1 MSLNYSLPE
10 GWYNT
15 ELGTFISINSGNGLT
30 KKKMVDGEIPV
41 FGGNGI
47 TGWHNQFNVDKRTI
61 VIGRVGYYC
70 GSIHLTP
77 QHAWITDN
85 AFITHYSEKYVS
97 TSFLFSLLIF
107 TNLRNYSSSSAQPV
121 ISGKKLYPIN
131 VLLPPLA
138 EQKEIA
144 SRLDN
149 LLAQVDTLK
158 NRLDTLPTLLKHF
171 RQSVLVAAVSGKL
184 TKDWR
189 IDNNI
194 KLSSWNNHTIGDV
207 SIVATGKTPKR
218 SEDDYWNDGDVPWL
232 TSSVTGKGYCTYANQ
247 FVTKFAVKDCSLKMF
262 KKGTLLLAMYG
273 EGKTRGQVTE
283 LMLEATCN
291 QACAAITA
299 NEDLAKSS
307 FIKLRLLENYEET
320 RKAASGGNQPN
331 LNLKKVRN
339 IPINVPTL
347 EEQTEIVTR
356 VETLFAFA

>member
-1 MSLNYSLPE
+1 MNYSLPK
-10 GWYNT
+10 GWCNT
-15 ELGTFISINSGNGLT
+15 ELGKLISINSGNGLT

-70 GSIHLTP
+70 GSIHITP

-144 SRLDN
+144 TQLDN

-158 NRLDTLPTLLKHF
+158 NRLDAIPSLLKRF
-171 RQSVLVAAVSGKL
+171 RQSVLAAAVSGKL
-184 TKDWR
+184 TEDWR
-189 IDNNI
+189 ESSELLNWKDTFFENVILQANNGI
-194 KLSSWNNHTIGDV
+194 S
-207 SIVATGKTPKR
+207 KR
-218 SEDDYWNDGDVPWL
+218 RGED
-232 TSSVTGKGYCTYANQ
+232 
-247 FVTKFAVKDCSLKMF
+247 
-262 KKGTLLLAMYG
+262 G
-273 EGKTRGQVTE
+273 EE
-283 LMLEATCN
+283 
-291 QACAAITA
+291 ITV
-299 NEDLAKSS
+299 
-307 FIKLRLLENYEET
+307 LRLADLCTGHFVLSY
-320 RKAASGGNQPN
+320 
-331 LNLKKVRN
+331 
-339 IPINVPTL
+339 
-347 EEQTEIVTR
+347 
-356 VETLFAFA
+356 